1 MLFDIR
7 LKGNNKPIYQSTV
20 RTNKHT
26 DPVWQIRWNT
36 ESESVEMS
44 NDGLAHEAAHAM
56 ERIRAGHLESDVVTL
71 DASLQTM
78 RLLDDVRAQ
87 IGVVYP
93 SEIYPSEMHPS
104 QTHPS
109 ER

>member
-1 MLFDIR
+1 VNPPFWFA
-7 LKGNNKPIYQSTV
+7 SAFTV
-20 RTNKHT
+20 HT
-26 DPVWQIRWNT
+26 ADG

-56 ERIRAGHLESDVVTL
+56 ERIRAGHLQSDVVTL

-93 SEIYPSEMHPS
+93 SE
-104 QTHPS
+104 THPS